1 MSSKVASTF
10 ASVVFA
16 LALCM
21 TGLVASSA
29 PDDQQKTE
37 SPKSATVDFAKDVLP
52 ILKQNCFE
60 CHHDEAREGGL
71 RFFGHKDLLELND
84 SGMAAV
90 TLGKSMESELIR
102 RVTADDELERM
113 PPEGKGLT
121 KSQVEILK
129 SWIDAG
135 ADWPAEFATNES
147 HWSYELP
154 VRPARP
160 TVQNDD
166 WCRNDLDYFVLNRLK
181 EAGLKP
187 SSRAEE
193 SILLRRLYLDV
204 IGIPPTVQDIDAY
217 LANKSPHKYEQKVDE
232 LLARPQFGE
241 KWARHWLD
249 LARYADSNGYQADQ
263 FREIWPWRDW
273 VIKAM
278 NDDMPFDQFTI
289 EQLAGDLLPEATVDQ
304 KIATGFQRCTTCNV
318 EAGVDPEENR
328 VNQVIDRVNTLGMVW
343 LGTSMECAQ
352 CHNHKYDPF
361 TMKDYYSLFAYFNN
375 TPLEVIQ
382 NGKSV
387 TFEVSGPKMPLPL
400 PPDLQKRRNAL
411 EARQK
416 ELNQKIAQRKQN
428 LKTEQPQFEAA
439 LADSIS
445 TSPTWHV
452 LEIAD
457 FTATE
462 QQPESQILDDQSI
475 LLSGP
480 NPPKTTYTVKAT
492 TNVAEITGFK
502 LETLTHDSLP
512 GKGPGRGDNERP
524 NFVLYDFGVNVA
536 PVDHPKQTTSVVL
549 QSAKADFSQSNW
561 DVKGLID
568 ADKKKTGW
576 AINPQFGKDHWATFI
591 TNKPLNTDGKEVAFT
606 ITLPQHY
613 GGARTIGRLRLSVM
627 TGDPGSDAIPE
638 DVRKVLKVAAE
649 KRNAKQQKTIS
660 DLQQSKDKQ
669 LTTLNKN
676 LSETDKL
683 IKEIEPVTTLVMV
696 EMEEDRETFIMKRGN
711 FLDPG
716 ATVTTD
722 TPEVLHDAPPNT
734 PKTRL
739 GLANWLVAPEN
750 PLVRRVVANRWWAE
764 IFGEGIVSTPED
776 FGSQGERPTH
786 PQVLDWL
793 AVEFLDSGWS
803 MKHVIKQIVMSATY
817 QQDSAISDDLLELDP
832 YNKLLARGPRIRMT
846 AETIRDNALQVS
858 GLLSDKMA
866 GPPIYPPQP
875 DNIWRHV
882 GRNAPKYKTDTNE
895 DRFRRGIY
903 VVWRRSAPYPSF
915 VTFDAPDRASCVIQ
929 RSRTNTPLQALTL
942 MNDPAYVEIGH
953 AFAERVLNKA
963 PSGDPAEQLAYAF
976 RSCTAR
982 EPNEKELN
990 ILTQIYYDEKK
1001 RLSNDEKTLNQLIPE
1016 KELSNE
1022 EKLERG
1028 AWFYLGNILLN
1039 LDETITKN

>member
-1 MSSKVASTF
+1 MSSKVASLF
-10 ASVVFA
+10 AFA
-16 LALCM
+16 LFSLSLCV

-29 PDDQQKTE
+29 PDQQKTE
-37 SPKSATVDFAKDVLP
+37 SPKSASVDFAKDVLP
-52 ILKQNCFE
+52 IFTQNCFE
-60 CHHDEAREGGL
+60 CHHEEAGEGGL

-90 TLGKSMESELIR
+90 QPGKSAESELIR
-102 RVTADDELERM
+102 RVTATDELERM
-113 PPEGKGLT
+113 PPEGKGL
-121 KSQVEILK
+121 SESEIKTLRA
-129 SWIDAG
+129 WIDSG
-135 ADWPAEFATNES
+135 AKWPAEFAVNES
-147 HWSYELP
+147 HWAYELP
-154 VRPARP
+154 TRSELPSV
-160 TVQNDD
+160 TDKD
-166 WCRNDLDYFVLNRLK
+166 WCQNELDHFVLNRLE
-181 EAGLKP
+181 EAGLSP
-187 SSRAEE
+187 SPAASE

-204 IGIPPTVQDIDAY
+204 IGIPPTIEELDRY
-217 LANKSPHKYEQKVDE
+217 LADKSPHKYEQKVDE

-289 EQLAGDLLPEATVDQ
+289 EQLAGDLLPEATIDQ

-382 NGKSV
+382 NGQSV

-400 PPDLQKRRNAL
+400 PPELQERRNAL

-416 ELNQKIAQRKQN
+416 ELKQKIAKRKKFLN
-428 LKTEQPQFEAA
+428 ADQPQFEAA
-439 LADSIS
+439 LN
-445 TSPTWHV
+445 TSLETSAEWHV

-457 FTATE
+457 FKATGE
-462 QQPESQILDDQSI
+462 QPETTILDDQSI

-480 NPPKTTYTVKAT
+480 NPAKTTYTVT
-492 TNVAEITGFK
+492 TKTSVANITGIK
-502 LETLTHDSLP
+502 IETLTHESLP
-512 GKGPGRGDNERP
+512 GKGPGRGDDQRP
-524 NFVLYDFGVNVA
+524 NFVLYDFGLEISSADN
-536 PVDHPKQTTSVVL
+536 PQKTSVSL
-549 QSAKADFSQSNW
+549 HTPNADFSQSNW

-568 ADKKKTGW
+568 NDKQKTGW
-576 AINPQFGKDHWATFI
+576 AINPQFGKDHWATFL
-591 TNKPLNTDGKEVAFT
+591 TNEPLNPKGEETTFT
-606 ITLPQHY
+606 VTLPQHF

-627 TGDPGSDAIPE
+627 KGDPGSDAIPA
-638 DVRKVLKVAAE
+638 DVRKALKVATE
-649 KRNAKQQKTIS
+649 KRNPKQQKVIAEF
-660 DLQQSKDKQ
+660 QQSKDKQ
-669 LTTLNKN
+669 IATLNKN

-683 IKEIEPVTTLVMV
+683 LKEIEPVTTLVMV
-696 EMEEDRETFIMKRGN
+696 EMEEDRDTFIMKRGN

-750 PLVRRVVANRWWAE
+750 PLVRRVVVNRWWAE
-764 IFGEGIVSTPED
+764 IFGTGIVSTPED

-786 PQVLDWL
+786 PQLLDWL
-793 AVEFLDSGWS
+793 AVEFLESGWS

-817 QQDSAISDDLLELDP
+817 QQDSTITPELLEADP
-832 YNKLLARGPRIRMT
+832 YNKLLARGPRFRMT
-846 AETIRDNALQVS
+846 AETIRDNALQIS
-858 GLLSDKMA
+858 GLLSDKME

-895 DRFRRGIY
+895 DRYRRGIY

-953 AFAERVLNKA
+953 AFAERVLDKA
-963 PSGDPAEQLAYAF
+963 PSGDPAAQLAYAF

-982 EPNEKELN
+982 EPNKKDLN

-1001 RLSNDEKTLNQLIPE
+1001 RLSNDEKTLNQLIPD
-1016 KELSNE
+1016 KELSGE
-1022 EKLERG
+1022 QKLERG

>member
-1 MSSKVASTF
+1 MNSRSSTF
-10 ASVVFA
+10 YVFIVFTLLLGVTSIFSTRAPGQEETVVPK
-16 LALCM
+16 
-21 TGLVASSA
+21 ASS
-29 PDDQQKTE
+29 
-37 SPKSATVDFAKDVLP
+37 VDFAKDVLP

-60 CHHDEAREGGL
+60 CHHEEAREGGL

-84 SGMAAV
+84 SGMSAV
-90 TLGKSMESELIR
+90 TPGKSMESELIR
-102 RVTADDELERM
+102 RVTTDDELERM
-113 PPEGKGLT
+113 PPEGEGLT
-121 KSQVEILK
+121 KSQVETLRA
-129 SWIDAG
+129 WIDAG
-135 ADWPAEFATNES
+135 AEWPAEFATNES

-154 VRPARP
+154 VRPERP
-160 TVQNDD
+160 TVQNDE
-166 WCRNDLDYFVLNRLK
+166 WCQNELDYFVLHKLQ

-187 SSRAEE
+187 SDRAED

-204 IGIPPTVQDIDAY
+204 IGIPPTVEQIDAY
-217 LANKSPHKYEQKVDE
+217 RTDTTPNKYEKMVDT

-273 VIKAM
+273 VIKSM

-382 NGKSV
+382 NGMSV

-416 ELNQKIAQRKQN
+416 QLNQKITDRKKGLRSEQAKFEATLIDS
-428 LKTEQPQFEAA
+428 LKT
-439 LADSIS
+439 
-445 TSPTWHV
+445 SPSWHV
-452 LEIAD
+452 LENSE
-457 FTATE
+457 FTATG
-462 QQPESQILDDQSI
+462 QQPEFIILEDNSI

-502 LETLTHDSLP
+502 LEALTHDSLP
-512 GKGPGRGDNERP
+512 GKGPGRGDDERP
-524 NFVLYDFGVNVA
+524 NFVLYDFGINVA
-536 PVDHPKQTTSVVL
+536 PADHPKQTTPVAFR
-549 QSAKADFSQSNW
+549 SAKADFSQSNW

-576 AINPQFGKDHWATFI
+576 AINPQFSKDHWATFV
-591 TNKPLNTDGKEVAFT
+591 TKKTLNPEGNEVVFT
-606 ITLPQHY
+606 ITLPQHF
-613 GGARTIGRLRLSVM
+613 GSARTIGRLRLSVM
-627 TGDPGSDAIPE
+627 TGSPGAYSVPE
-638 DVRKVLKVAAE
+638 DVQKALKVASDQRD
-649 KRNAKQQKTIS
+649 KKQQQAITEF
-660 DLQQSKDKQ
+660 QQKRDKKIV
-669 LTTLNKN
+669 TLNKN
-676 LSETDKL
+676 LKETETL
-683 IKEIEPVTTLVMV
+683 LKEVEPVTTLVMV

-716 ATVTTD
+716 ATVTKD
-722 TPEVLHDAPPNT
+722 TPEVLHEAPD
-734 PKTRL
+734 KTLKNRL
-739 GLANWLVAPEN
+739 GLANWIVSPEN
-750 PLVRRVVANRWWAE
+750 PLVRRVVVNRWWAE
-764 IFGEGIVSTPED
+764 IFGEGLVSTSED

-786 PQVLDWL
+786 PRVLDWL
-793 AVEFLDSGWS
+793 AVEFLESNWS
-803 MKHVIKQIVMSATY
+803 MKHVVKQIVMSATY
-817 QQDSAISDDLLELDP
+817 QQESLITPELLETDP

-882 GRNAPKYKTDTNE
+882 GRNAPKYQTDTNE

-942 MNDPAYVEIGH
+942 LNDPAYVEIGH
-953 AFAERVLNKA
+953 AFAERVLKES
-963 PSGDPAEQLAYAF
+963 PSGDPSEQIKYAF

-982 EPNEKELN
+982 EPNERELN
-990 ILTQIYYDEKK
+990 ILNQIYLDENK
-1001 RLSNDEKTLNQLIPE
+1001 RLNGDKKTLEQLIPDI
-1016 KELSNE
+1016 ELSAE
-1022 EKLERG
+1022 KKLERG
-1028 AWFYLGNILLN
+1028 VWFYLGNILLN
-1039 LDETITKN
+1039 LDETITKS